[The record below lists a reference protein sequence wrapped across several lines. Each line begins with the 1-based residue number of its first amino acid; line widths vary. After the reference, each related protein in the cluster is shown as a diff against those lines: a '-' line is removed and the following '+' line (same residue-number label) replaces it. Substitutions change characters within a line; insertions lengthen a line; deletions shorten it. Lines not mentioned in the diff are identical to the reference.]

1 MRHWGNISKIVGS
14 ELPPVDVVIG
24 GSPCQDLSVAG
35 KREGLAGGRSGLFME
50 QIRVVK
56 ELREHDRRNGRTGEF
71 VRPRFMVWENV
82 EGALSSPGGKNRG
95 ADFGA
100 VLEETVRVAEPDA
113 PPVPVPEKGWPR
125 TGCLYG
131 MDGGWSLAW
140 RVLDGRYWGPTQEAD
155 GRVLHLG
162 TPQRRRRIALVA
174 DFGGVTA
181 PEILFERGGLPGH
194 PEPRGETGE
203 GTATGAG
210 DGTGAADPADG
221 GERLIAFA
229 QNQRDEVRDLGGVAG
244 ALAAELGMKQQT
256 FVAQP
261 MAIAFGA
268 KQQSMVS
275 SSEVAATLGANDYK
289 ELQVVACPA
298 TGGAGHEPAL
308 LKIRGGAERGGAKD
322 RAGERMAATFQ
333 NTGVGWWNES
343 PVAATIR
350 TPAGGDSM
358 LANVVVRVKG
368 FAYDQS
374 AGSGSLGFEP
384 EMAPTLRAARHDA
397 AVLAPDVAHT
407 IRAKGNCD
415 FREDSES
422 CVVGEGMIVRR
433 LTPLECERLQG
444 YPDGWTLLPVIETMT
459 REEFEFWDR
468 VRREWAEVE
477 GKRYATPKTVE
488 GMVKWWNKM
497 ATSDSHRY
505 KALGNSICLP
515 GWKWICKRISAQY
528 ERDATM
534 GSLFDGIGGFPYL
547 WQQLNGPGTCLWA
560 SEVEPFQIAVT
571 RLRIGS

>member
-1 MRHWGNISKIVGS
+1 MRHLGDITKICGYDV
-14 ELPPVDVVIG
+14 PPVDVVIG

-56 ELREHDRRNGRTGEF
+56 ELRERDRRNGRAGELL
-71 VRPRFMVWENV
+71 RPRYMVWENV
-82 EGALSSPGGKNRG
+82 EGALSSPGGKRRG

-100 VLEETVRVAEPDA
+100 VLEEIVRVAEPDA
-113 PPVPVPEKGWPR
+113 PPVSVPEKGWPR
-125 TGCLYG
+125 AGCLYG

-155 GRVLHLG
+155 GRVLRLG

-194 PEPRGETGE
+194 PEPGGEAWEAAGPD
-203 GTATGAG
+203 AGAG
-210 DGTGAADPADG
+210 AAGADPVDG
-221 GERLIAFA
+221 GDGGLIAFA

-244 ALAAELGMKQQT
+244 ALAAEPGMKQQT

-289 ELQVVACPA
+289 EPQVVATYGLSYKA
-298 TGGAGHEPAL
+298 GA
-308 LKIRGGAERGGAKD
+308 D
-322 RAGERMAATFQ
+322 
-333 NTGVGWWNES
+333 
-343 PVAATIR
+343 
-350 TPAGGDSM
+350 
-358 LANVVVRVKG
+358 
-368 FAYDQS
+368 
-374 AGSGSLGFEP
+374 AGSIGLEL
-384 EMAPTLRAARHDA
+384 ECAPTLLGSRHDA
-397 AVLAPDVAHT
+397 AVLQY
-407 IRAKGNCD
+407 
-415 FREDSES
+415 
-422 CVVGEGMIVRR
+422 IVRR
-433 LTPLECERLQG
+433 ITPLEAERLQG
-444 YPDGWTLLPVIETMT
+444 YPDNWTKLPVIETMN
-459 REEFEFWDR
+459 REEFDFWDR
-468 VRREWAEVE
+468 VRWEWAAVE
-477 GKRYATPKTVE
+477 GKRYTTPKDVE
-488 GMVKWWNKM
+488 GMVKWWNRM
-497 ATSDSHRY
+497 AASDGHRY

-571 RLRIGS
+571 RLRIG